1 MKNNRFA
8 KAFFLQ
14 YLKSSTGNVLFYLL
28 SGAFVLVT
36 AGLFFFKGGFFSGS
50 GSVELVNFWANVPYV
65 SILFV
70 PALCARKTCSLYD
83 DFVPLKTGLQA
94 VLEILVNGI
103 LFFVSVLLLL
113 FVPLFVSFFGDVDA
127 SSVFVPVVFL
137 LFYGLLCAALCK
149 FVYSF
154 TKNTAAGFALSAV
167 VLAAFNSAHLFTV
180 YFSTDSFLTLV
191 FKNVSFA
198 WHFDA
203 ASKGIFDTRD
213 FAFLLFFTLVF
224 VAASVFVTEGQKGRK
239 IKTFKFALLPALA
252 ILLLF
257 MNSYRY
263 YSRVDFSKTKSYSV
277 SESTKD
283 LLGSV
288 TSPLKITY
296 YLSPALK
303 NYYPQVRDVKD
314 YLDEYCLV
322 NNKISL
328 EVINPD
334 KDEKAENALTSYGI
348 YPQSFRNVNKSSTE
362 YISVYSAVILEYEG
376 KVMAIPFILSSET
389 LEYLLDSNI
398 LVLLKESVPAVH
410 FVCAE
415 DESLDSD
422 YSYVRPWL
430 ENQNIQTDEIV
441 LDASFDTVLAGQE
454 GPVFVLG
461 GKNLSRS
468 NVDALSKYM
477 ADGKGCVTFAY
488 SPVSASIS
496 GDWSLSYENNYNL
509 EALFED
515 NGIHFT
521 SAVAKDISCVRI
533 LMYSD
538 DQGEMQ
544 QSINYPLWINLP
556 PQENAVYGM
565 NFFWTVP
572 LELSDKADAFLVT
585 TAASWSEPLDFEGEL
600 LMDTNPFTATDMGSG
615 KTKQNQIVGAKS
627 KDKKLT
633 VISNRY
639 FLNSLMNGYAG
650 GEEGDYRNY
659 EWLTYHVLCEN
670 GLTELAELQQK
681 TTVNKTL
688 YKLNGED
695 FNRMKNI
702 TLIFIFAVIPLLLAA
717 VFVLIKLYSRFS
729 RSQALKRL

>member
-1 MKNNRFA
+1 MKNNRPA

-14 YLKSSTGNVLFYLL
+14 YLKSSLGSPLFYLL
-28 SGAFVLVT
+28 SGAFVLAVS
-36 AGLFFFKGGFFSGS
+36 GLFIFKGGFFSGN

-70 PALCARKTCSLYD
+70 PALCAKKSCSLYD
-83 DFVPLKTGLQA
+83 HFVPLKSGA
-94 VLEILVNGI
+94 RVFLEILCNGC
-103 LFFVSVLLLL
+103 LFFAASILLLI
-113 FVPLFVSFFGDVDA
+113 VPLFVSFFGDVDA
-127 SSVFVPVVFL
+127 ASVFVPLVFL
-137 LFYGLLCAALCK
+137 LFYGLLCASLCR

-167 VLAAFNSAHLFTV
+167 ILAAFNSAHLFTV
-180 YFSTDSFLTLV
+180 YFSTESFLTLI
-191 FKNVSFA
+191 FKNLSFA

-213 FAFLLFFTLVF
+213 FAFLLFFIVVF
-224 VAASVFVTEGQKGRK
+224 IAASVIVSEVQKGK
-239 IKTFKFALLPALA
+239 KASAFKVFILPSL
-252 ILLLF
+252 IVLLLF
-257 MNSYRY
+257 MNSFRY
-263 YSRVDFSKTKSYSV
+263 YRRLDFSKTKSFSV
-277 SESTKD
+277 TQSTKE
-283 LLGSV
+283 LLSALK
-288 TSPLKITY
+288 SPLKITY

-314 YLDEYCLV
+314 YLDEYCLA

-334 KDEKAENALTSYGI
+334 KDEKASSSLTSYGI

-362 YISVYSAVILEYEG
+362 YISVYSSIILEYEG
-376 KVMAIPFILSSET
+376 KLMAIPFILSSET

-398 LVLLKESVPAVH
+398 LVLIKETVPCVH
-410 FVCAE
+410 FVCGE
-415 DESLDSD
+415 NETLEGD

-441 LDASFDTVLAGQE
+441 LDANFDNVLLGLE
-454 GPVFVLG
+454 GPIFVLG

-468 NVDALSKYM
+468 NIDALSKYM
-477 ADGKGCVTFAY
+477 ADGKGKVTFAY
-488 SPVSASIS
+488 SPISASIA

-509 EALFED
+509 EALLSD
-515 NGIHFT
+515 YGMHFI
-521 SAVAKDISCVRI
+521 SGVAKDISCVRI

-544 QSINYPLWINLP
+544 QSINYPLWVNLP
-556 PQENAVYGM
+556 PQENAVHGM

-572 LELSDKADAFLVT
+572 LELSEKADPFLVT
-585 TAASWSEPLDFEGEL
+585 TSASWVENLDFDSDI

-615 KTKQNQIVGAKS
+615 KQRQNNIVAAKS
-627 KDKKLT
+627 RDQKLT
-633 VISNRY
+633 LISNRY

-650 GEEGDYRNY
+650 GEEGDYRSF
-659 EWLTYHVLCEN
+659 EWLTYHLLCQN
-670 GLTELAELQQK
+670 GLQDLADLQQK

-688 YKLNGED
+688 YKLKGED

-702 TLIFIFAVIPLLLAA
+702 MLAFIFALIPLLLAA
-717 VFVLIKLYSRFS
+717 VFVSFKLYSRFS